1 MYFCCVKT
9 ITEHIEVLLARHDYV
24 VVPGFGGFVLQFQ
37 HATVHENYIAPPCQT
52 ISFNPLMNQS
62 DGLLAIEI
70 SRSRGI
76 SYRQATDLI
85 NSEVTDF
92 LSGLNNGHTVEF
104 GRMGWFEKSASATL
118 VFTPVN
124 FASFLP
130 SNTGLDNV
138 YLQRNDKRKD
148 TVVIR
153 FNRQKFLRYAA
164 AIALLIGLLLV
175 SPQLND
181 VRINQQAGLL
191 PQHLETVVTPVQTTT
206 ADTLTEVQPCPE
218 LKTDTIQNEVKVT
231 NNAELYHVVV
241 ASLATEKCAEGFCQE
256 LIADGFDCAH
266 VLEPHKTYRV
276 SIKSFTDR
284 DEAIQYM
291 EELRRTDERF
301 AEAWVLCR

>member
-1 MYFCCVKT
+1 VKT

-76 SYRQATDLI
+76 SYRQATELI
-85 NSEVTDF
+85 LTEVNGFVGELSRENAGSLGRLGTFRKSETGT
-92 LSGLNNGHTVEF
+92 LL
-104 GRMGWFEKSASATL
+104 FE
-118 VFTPVN
+118 PVS

-130 SNTGLDNV
+130 ANTGFENV
-138 YLQRNDKRKD
+138 YVPQKSAKKE
-148 TVVIR
+148 TVIIR

-164 AIALLIGLLLV
+164 AVALMIGLLFV

-206 ADTLTEVQPCPE
+206 ADTLTKVQPCPE

-256 LIADGFDCAH
+256 LIAYGFECAH

-276 SIKSFTDR
+276 ALKSFTDR
-284 DEAIQYM
+284 AEAIQYM